1 MVNRGERPFFV
12 RFFKLRMA
20 RMAHGTKDYSL
31 TIAITNNKEC
41 DRCLF
46 EAAEMKTGYQLR
58 NLFVMIL
65 ALCKVTYPIK
75 LWKAH
80 KNNLCED
87 ILYRVQKQT
96 KKTYLKL
103 NDFMIQTA
111 LIEID
116 LELRITI
123 HRCHCLKIFWI

>member
-1 MVNRGERPFFV
+1 MANSGERPSFV

-20 RMAHGTKDYSL
+20 RMVHGTKYFSL

-65 ALCKVTYPIK
+65 ALCKVTYPINSGK
-75 LWKAH
+75 HIKIIFVRIFYIEN
-80 KNNLCED
+80 KNKRKKR
-87 ILYRVQKQT
+87 ILN
-96 KKTYLKL
+96 KTIL
-103 NDFMIQTA
+103 
-111 LIEID
+111 
-116 LELRITI
+116 
-123 HRCHCLKIFWI
+123 

>member
-1 MVNRGERPFFV
+1 
-12 RFFKLRMA
+12 
-20 RMAHGTKDYSL
+20 
-31 TIAITNNKEC
+31 
-41 DRCLF
+41 
-46 EAAEMKTGYQLR
+46 
-58 NLFVMIL
+58 MIL

-96 KKTYLKL
+96 KKKYLKL

-116 LELRITI
+116 LELRKYDSSLSLFKDFPDLDIE
-123 HRCHCLKIFWI
+123 RFDVS